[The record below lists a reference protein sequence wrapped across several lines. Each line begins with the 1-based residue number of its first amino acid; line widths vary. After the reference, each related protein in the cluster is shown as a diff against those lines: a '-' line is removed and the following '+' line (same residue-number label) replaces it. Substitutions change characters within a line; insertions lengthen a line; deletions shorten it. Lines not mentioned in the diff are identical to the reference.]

1 MWQGSGR
8 QPFLQSTRSRASITP
23 PTVGATAHD
32 VRSIDDE
39 HLHTESVSIS
49 FNPARRLPIAR
60 VTKEWYWAAVR
71 TRAEVTRNPKTVETS
86 SGL

>member
-1 MWQGSGR
+1 MRQRSGR
-8 QPFLQSTRSRASITP
+8 QSFLQSTRSPGSITP
-23 PTVGATAHD
+23 PTVGATAYD

-49 FNPARRLPIAR
+49 FNPARPLPIAR
-60 VTKEWYWAAVR
+60 VTKEWYRAAVR